1 MCKEKDCTKEDA
13 VAPNMCREECLD
25 VYALLPHRPPF
36 LLLDSVSLAPAKCQ
50 SPQCVSE
57 SEGNQDV
64 NQDAHWQAS
73 GQCLVREGN
82 PFVRKDTNLEAVA
95 FGEMIAQCAGA
106 LGLLEDGMRD
116 AASGPP
122 IGYLAAMRPIRMYGM
137 AKVGD
142 LLHIYVRRCATI
154 GAISL
159 VEGKVFLGTQ
169 CLAEGQLKIFV
180 QGA

>member
-1 MCKEKDCTKEDA
+1 MAHDI
-13 VAPNMCREECLD
+13 CREESLD

-36 LLLDSVSLAPAKCQ
+36 LLIDSVSVAPSLCQ
-50 SPQCVSE
+50 SPCSPMGE
-57 SEGNQDV
+57 EEGLEVAQE
-64 NQDAHWQAS
+64 HLWQAC
-73 GQCLVREGN
+73 GCYHVREET
-82 PFVRKDTNLEAVA
+82 PFVRSDNRLEPVA

-116 AASGPP
+116 DTLDPP
-122 IGYLAAMRPIRMYGM
+122 IGYLAAMRPIRMLGM

-159 VEGKVFLGTQ
+159 VEGKVFLGAQ

>member
-1 MCKEKDCTKEDA
+1 MA
-13 VAPNMCREECLD
+13 QNMCREECLD

-36 LLLDSVSLAPAKCQ
+36 LLLDSVSLNAEECQ
-50 SPQCVSE
+50 SPQTE
-57 SEGNQDV
+57 MGHEGEQEMEQDGL
-64 NQDAHWQAS
+64 WQAS
-73 GQCLVREGN
+73 GQCLVREDN
-82 PFVRKDTNLEAVA
+82 PFVREDASLEPVA

-106 LGLLEDGMRD
+106 LGLLADGMSD
-116 AASGPP
+116 AEVGPP
-122 IGYLAAMRPIRMYGM
+122 IGYLAAMRPIRMHDM

-169 CLAEGQLKIFV
+169 CVAEGQLKIFV